1 MDKQEVRNAVD
12 QAQRELRTRF
22 DFKGVDAEIVFQEE
36 TISLSAPEE
45 FQLKQ
50 LKDILRDKLVARNVD
65 SRYLISG
72 SVEGVCKVKRQI
84 L

>member
-36 TISLSAPEE
+36 TISLSAPGMFDLVTSFET
-45 FQLKQ
+45 
-50 LKDILRDKLVARNVD
+50 RKLNLGYRKANA
-65 SRYLISG
+65 I
-72 SVEGVCKVKRQI
+72 
-84 L
+84 